1 MNARIPRVVIDARMV
16 GERLNGIGRYTS
28 LIAKGLAEQ
37 PRLVYDPVFLCQP
50 GMQSRFSGFEAI
62 EVRTPYLDVKEIAT
76 IPILLLKAR
85 AKLFH
90 APSPGNVIALPCPWV
105 LTIHDLVN
113 QQFGNPIEKI
123 YDQGIL
129 RAFADRAKK
138 VLTVSEHAKT
148 EIARWNPKLDP
159 VIIPNALDPI
169 FLKDSPPVESIL
181 ERYGLER
188 GRYFVCLSN
197 AKIHKNVAQL
207 VRAFLYARER
217 MGLPKDWK
225 LVLSLDRFSDEP
237 GVIAAG
243 SLDDATIIPLLK
255 ASRALAFPSLYE
267 GFGLPLLE
275 AGVLGVPLL
284 VSDIPPHR
292 EVLKDLPPRE
302 SVFLPPEAMELWASA
317 LVRAS
322 QGDAKPLSLD
332 SRAKLISRHRVADFG
347 TRLDRVYRDV
357 LGMKA

>member
-1 MNARIPRVVIDARMV
+1 MSARIPRVVIDARMV
-16 GERLNGIGRYTS
+16 GERLNGVGRYTS

-37 PRLVYDPVFLCQP
+37 SRLEYDPVFLCQP
-50 GMQSRFSGFEAI
+50 GMKSRFSGFEAI
-62 EVRTPYLDVKEIAT
+62 EVRTPYLDFKEAAT
-76 IPILLLKAR
+76 IPIVLMKAR

-90 APSPGNVIALPCPWV
+90 APNAGNVVGVHCPWV

-113 QQFGNPIEKI
+113 QQFGNPIERM

-129 RAFADRAKK
+129 RAFADRAQK
-138 VLTVSEHAKT
+138 VLTVSEYSKA
-148 EIARWNPKLDP
+148 EITRWNPKLDP
-159 VIIPNALDPI
+159 LVISNALDPI
-169 FLKDSPPVESIL
+169 FLKDSPPVEPIL

-197 AKIHKNVAQL
+197 AKMHKNVGQL

-225 LVLSLDRFSDEP
+225 LVLSLDKFADEP
-237 GVIAAG
+237 GVVAAG
-243 SLDDATIIPLLK
+243 PLDDATGIPLLK

-267 GFGLPLLE
+267 GFGLPVIE

-292 EVLKDLPPRE
+292 EALKEIPARE

-332 SRAKLISRHRVADFG
+332 SRAKLITRHRVADFG
-347 TRLDRVYRDV
+347 ARLDRVYRDV